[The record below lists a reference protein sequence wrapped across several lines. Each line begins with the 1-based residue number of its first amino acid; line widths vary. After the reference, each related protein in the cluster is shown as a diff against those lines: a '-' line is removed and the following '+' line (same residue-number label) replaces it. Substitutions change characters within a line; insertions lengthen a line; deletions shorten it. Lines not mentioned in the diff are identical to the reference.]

1 MNAIT
6 EARYKL
12 GMAYLNDEQYREAI
26 SELKAVIE
34 LDANF
39 IDAHCGLSR
48 AYLELNELSQAEK
61 SALAAISLDSNNPDA
76 LSQIDSIKKAYYD
89 NGISSLNDTHYNDA
103 IKSFEKVETLDP
115 DFRNI
120 GYNLGRAYIGLKE
133 YDKAISSLQNSLSNE
148 TELDDIYFHLGYA
161 YVEQRQFDNAV
172 QHLEEAI
179 ISDPNNID
187 AHYNLARAYREIGNL
202 EAATNAASETLRL
215 DPNFQPIH
223 DLVETIKQTHYNKG
237 IVLLNDQHYSDAVAA
252 FHNVIALDSDFTAAH
267 FNLGLAYLK
276 IENYPRAIDS
286 LQKTVKL
293 DPTHKSAF
301 HALALAF
308 FGHHELENARNAA
321 KEALKIDPTFQ
332 PALSLLEAID
342 PSFTNTQ
349 IQTTTDI
356 DEISQTTENND
367 TNNQQ
372 VEKENKAETTVDTS
386 IQTEVDKNT
395 DNSTDVEKDLI
406 RGSVFLKNKQYNQAS
421 AAFKHVIKA
430 DPNSVEAFYGLGQV
444 YLEIAAYDDAETAAN
459 DALKINPK
467 HHPSRELLQV
477 IKHVRNYERNKKIR
491 KKVFIYISYA
501 SIIII
506 IALSIFAAIQFNLIP
521 FFDNN
526 SPHNNDN
533 GENSNVN
540 SNENKTGTQLPKSTP
555 PKLSIKPSLEDPS
568 GNGFIDAGET
578 AQLKLIISNSG
589 GDVKNV
595 TIRITPSSIQG
606 LRLDIPRNR
615 FEVKKNNLKPLEIQ
629 IHADQN
635 VKAMRKMLAIQLI
648 DGNNELIKSDFEIK
662 TQPASD
668 KLKPQI
674 VR

>member
-34 LDANF
+34 LDADF
-39 IDAHCGLSR
+39 IDAHCGLSC

-76 LSQIDSIKKAYYD
+76 LSQIASIKKAYYD
-89 NGISSLNDTHYNDA
+89 NGISSLNDTHYSDA
-103 IKSFEKVETLDP
+103 IKSFEKVKTLDP
-115 DFRNI
+115 DFGNV
-120 GYNLGRAYIGLKE
+120 GYNLGRAYIGLKDYE
-133 YDKAISSLQNSLSNE
+133 KAISSLQNSLSNE
-148 TELDDIYFHLGYA
+148 TELDDIHFHLGYA

-372 VEKENKAETTVDTS
+372 VEKENKAETTVDTF

-395 DNSTDVEKDLI
+395 DNSTDVDKDLI

-421 AAFKHVIKA
+421 AAFKRVIKA

-444 YLEIAAYDDAETAAN
+444 YLEIDAYDDAETAAN

-501 SIIII
+501 SIVII
-506 IALSIFAAIQFNLIP
+506 IALSIFAAFHYDLLS

-526 SPHNNDN
+526 SQR
-533 GENSNVN
+533 NVN
-540 SNENKTGTQLPKSTP
+540 STTVKPNRNKTVISP
-555 PKLSIKPSLEDPS
+555 PIQMRPELSIKTSLDEPS

-595 TIRITPSSIQG
+595 TIRMTPSSVNG
-606 LRLDIPRNR
+606 LRFEIPRNQ
-615 FEVKKNNLKPLEIQ
+615 FDIKKHEHKNYKITISAEK
-629 IHADQN
+629 N
-635 VKAMRKMLAIQLI
+635 VKAMQKILTIQLI

>member
-34 LDANF
+34 LDADF

-48 AYLELNELSQAEK
+48 AYLELNELSQAEE
-61 SALAAISLDSNNPDA
+61 SALVAINLDSNYPTA
-76 LSQIDSIKKAYYD
+76 LSQIDSIKNAYYD
-89 NGISSLNDTHYNDA
+89 NGISSLNDTQYNDS

-133 YDKAISSLQNSLSNE
+133 YDKAISSLQNSLSTE
-148 TELDDIYFHLGYA
+148 TKLDDIHYHLGYA

-215 DPNFQPIH
+215 NPNFQPIH
-223 DLVETIKQTHYNKG
+223 DLVETIKQTHYNRG
-237 IVLLNDQHYSDAVAA
+237 IVLLNDQHYSDAAAA

-308 FGHHELENARNAA
+308 FGQHELENARNAA
-321 KEALKIDPTFQ
+321 KKALKIDPTFQ
-332 PALSLLEAID
+332 PVQSLLEAID
-342 PSFTNTQ
+342 PSFSPGQ
-349 IQTTTDI
+349 IP
-356 DEISQTTENND
+356 STTETQD
-367 TNNQQ
+367 TTRLEADTIEDQQ
-372 VEKENKAETTVDTS
+372 VKDDNKVVSNDDQS
-386 IQTEVDKNT
+386 KQTEVKKDT
-395 DNSTDVEKDLI
+395 QDSTNVEKDLI

-421 AAFKHVIKA
+421 AAFKRVIKA

-491 KKVFIYISYA
+491 KKVLLYA
-501 SIIII
+501 SIVLI
-506 IALSIFAAIQFNLIP
+506 IAFSTFAAIRFNLIP

-526 SPHNNDN
+526 SRNNTD
-533 GENSNVN
+533 NVN
-540 SNENKTGTQLPKSTP
+540 NTTVKSNRNKTVRTP
-555 PKLSIKPSLEDPS
+555 PKQMRPELSINASLDEPS

-578 AQLKLIISNSG
+578 AQLKLIISNKG
-589 GDVKNV
+589 GNAKNV
-595 TIRITPSSIQG
+595 RIRLIPTSISGLSFEIPKDSFELNNSKRKTYSITITA
-606 LRLDIPRNR
+606 
-615 FEVKKNNLKPLEIQ
+615 
-629 IHADQN
+629 HQN
-635 VKAMRKMLAIQLI
+635 VKGMEKTLTIRLIGEHNEMLAKNDI
-648 DGNNELIKSDFEIK
+648 EIK
-662 TQPASD
+662 TQPNLNLPPD
-668 KLKPQI
+668 I